1 MGANNAETDERV
13 ILNLPS
19 GYLSG
24 AQIGEKGMLL
34 KRLCFLKFLK
44 YNCDDDDDVV
54 QMMIMVMV
62 MMIILCKV

>member
-34 KRLCFLKFLK
+34 KRLCFL
-44 YNCDDDDDVV
+44 N
-54 QMMIMVMV
+54 
-62 MMIILCKV
+62 